1 MVAEGGDLISDPFE
15 GVAEPAA
22 IDDESARD
30 GGALGLV
37 AIKMDVHIKENVL
50 RQLLSIECQL
60 MSIQVEYF
68 VLLIMG
74 NSLPRLSNNKII
86 LYSGIYN
93 PYLTVL
99 H

>member
-37 AIKMDVHIKENVL
+37 TIKMDVHIKEIV
-50 RQLLSIECQL
+50 
-60 MSIQVEYF
+60 F
-68 VLLIMG
+68 
-74 NSLPRLSNNKII
+74 KTII
-86 LYSGIYN
+86 VN
-93 PYLTVL
+93 
-99 H
+99 